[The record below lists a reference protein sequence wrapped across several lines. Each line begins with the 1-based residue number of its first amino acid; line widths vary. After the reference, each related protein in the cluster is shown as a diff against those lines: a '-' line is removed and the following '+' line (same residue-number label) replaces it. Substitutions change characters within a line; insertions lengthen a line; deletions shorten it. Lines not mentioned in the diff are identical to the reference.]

1 MRRSCEV
8 CRNFRPER
16 GPEAGRVELV
26 PIELGKRSV
35 LLCATHAYILR
46 WSRVATFEG
55 LRKLF
60 RENDGKRSFVPRRA
74 REQHRSSERRARSA
88 GRRASDVEG

>member
-1 MRRSCEV
+1 M
-8 CRNFRPER
+8 
-16 GPEAGRVELV
+16 ELV
-26 PIELGKRSV
+26 RIELGRRSV

-46 WSRVATFEG
+46 WSRVTTFEG

-74 REQHRSSERRARSA
+74 RSDHPRSSERRARSA